1 MEENWKDDLASE
13 AYMHKDADIIVTTL
27 ALGLFTPVVEVYV
40 RPAPW
45 SLDTL
50 LTSMY
55 GTTIVHIRARGE
67 DCGYSSI
74 EPNEKMIIWGLG
86 PELGPKLPS
95 HDC

>member
-1 MEENWKDDLASE
+1 MEESWNDDLASK

-27 ALGLFTPVVEVYV
+27 ALGLLTPVVEVYV

-55 GTTIVHIRARGE
+55 GTTVVRARGE
-67 DCGYSSI
+67 NCG
-74 EPNEKMIIWGLG
+74 
-86 PELGPKLPS
+86 
-95 HDC
+95 